1 MLVLTRHVHQSIVIG
16 HDVIVTVLEVRGDQ
30 VRLGITAPKDIQVH
44 REEVFAA
51 LTAANRQAAT
61 SASELEVLK
70 ELSSEPI
77 ASSKDGPRQ
86 RPGTSGG
93 APASPRRGAGLASPT
108 NPDSGRGQQS
118 TTGPGRASVG
128 HSSRFGPVGKRVR
141 QPGRRQAH
149 LPAVCRHPAP
159 PPRAQRAAAQQDQ
172 SE

>member
-70 ELSSEPI
+70 ELGAEPI
-77 ASSKDGPRQ
+77 ASSQG
-86 RPGTSGG
+86 
-93 APASPRRGAGLASPT
+93 
-108 NPDSGRGQQS
+108 
-118 TTGPGRASVG
+118 
-128 HSSRFGPVGKRVR
+128 
-141 QPGRRQAH
+141 
-149 LPAVCRHPAP
+149 
-159 PPRAQRAAAQQDQ
+159 PPRAKGPTPGPSPSASTASPPTRPSSSGSPTAGPSTASPSAALPPDQ
-172 SE
+172 SK